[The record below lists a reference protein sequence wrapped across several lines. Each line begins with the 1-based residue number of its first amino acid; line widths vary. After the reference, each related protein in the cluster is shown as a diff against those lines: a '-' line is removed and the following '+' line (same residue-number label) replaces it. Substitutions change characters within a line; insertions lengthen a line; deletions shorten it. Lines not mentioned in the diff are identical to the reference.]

1 MKKRVDID
9 KASIYSIVINAVQIA
24 AVVGMALLVV
34 LTDLAARSVVFV
46 EFIICL
52 AAALASWGA
61 VVDITQAL
69 SERRVSEQSL
79 MLEEAYNRMEA
90 LNTSLRAQR
99 HDFMNHW
106 QVVGSLVEMHEY
118 EAAEEYIDRV
128 YGAIQAVSAALR
140 TANPAVNALMQ
151 AKQAEAQKRGVYMEL
166 SAQSRWE
173 NLPMQGWEMCRVLG
187 NLIDNGLD
195 ALKETPAPRMT
206 ITLSETDE
214 EFRFVVENNGPEVP
228 ETIRANIFLPGY
240 TTKGGERGMGLYI
253 VRSLL
258 QAAKGDI
265 ALESNKERTRFVGV
279 LPKRSAEKGA

>member
-9 KASIYSIVINAVQIA
+9 KASIYSIVINAVQIV

-34 LTDLAARSVVFV
+34 LTDLAARSLLFV

-52 AAALASWGA
+52 AAALVSWGA

-69 SERRVSEQSL
+69 SARRVSEQSQ
-79 MLEEAYNRMEA
+79 MLEEAYRRMEA

-151 AKQAEAQKRGVYMEL
+151 AKQTEAQQRGVYMEL

-195 ALKETPAPRMT
+195 ALKDTQAPRMT
-206 ITLSETDE
+206 ITLSETDH

-265 ALESNKERTRFVGV
+265 ALESNNERTRFVGV
-279 LPKRSAEKGA
+279 LPKTHP

>member
-9 KASIYSIVINAVQIA
+9 KASIYSIVINAVQII
-24 AVVGMALLVV
+24 AVVSMALLVL
-34 LTDLAARSVVFV
+34 LTDLAARSLLFV

-52 AAALASWGA
+52 AAALVSWGA

-69 SERRVSEQSL
+69 SARRVSEQSQ
-79 MLEEAYNRMEA
+79 MLEEAYNRMAA

-151 AKQAEAQKRGVYMEL
+151 AKQAEAQTRGVYMEL

-195 ALKETPAPRMT
+195 ALKETQAPRMS
-206 ITLSETDE
+206 ITLSETE
-214 EFRFVVENNGPEVP
+214 QEFRFIVENNGPEVP

-258 QAAKGDI
+258 QAAGGDI
-265 ALESNKERTRFVGV
+265 ALESNQERTRFVGV
-279 LPKRSAEKGA
+279 LPKPI